1 MAGRYNDGGGGGYNN
16 DRHNDGGGYNNRDGG
31 GRSGG
36 YGGERQKRPLPDEPP
51 FTAYVGNL
59 PNGIVQGDVQYMF
72 NNLKVRSIRLVRDKE
87 TDKFKGFCYVEF
99 EDQASLQ
106 QALQLDGALLEE
118 RNIRV
123 DVAEGR
129 KDRDGGRGGGRGGRG
144 GGRGGFENRQG
155 GGGGGGF
162 DRGGGNDRG
171 GRGGGFEDRRGG
183 HDDGGSRGG
192 RPGYDRGGNGG
203 GGGGGRYEDRGGSRD
218 QPGSHAN
225 FGRRDRRDSDRRPP
239 PENDFREATAEEAAA
254 RPKLKLLPRTVK
266 APVNELA
273 DTLQKQS
280 IFGGAK
286 PREEGTGESNSRR
299 ESESNPEAAANDS

>member
-1 MAGRYNDGGGGGYNN
+1 MADRYGGGG
-16 DRHNDGGGYNNRDGG
+16 GGGYNNRDGG

-129 KDRDGGRGGGRGGRG
+129 KDRDGGRG
-144 GGRGGFENRQG
+144 
-155 GGGGGGF
+155 
-162 DRGGGNDRG
+162 NDRG
-171 GRGGGFEDRRGG
+171 GQRGGGFEDRRGG

-192 RPGYDRGGNGG
+192 RPGYDRGGN
-203 GGGGGRYEDRGGSRD
+203 DRGGQR
-218 QPGSHAN
+218 GGG
-225 FGRRDRRDSDRRPP
+225 FEDRR
-239 PENDFREATAEEAAA
+239 
-254 RPKLKLLPRTVK
+254 
-266 APVNELA
+266 
-273 DTLQKQS
+273 
-280 IFGGAK
+280 GGHDD
-286 PREEGTGESNSRR
+286 GGSR
-299 ESESNPEAAANDS
+299 

>member
-1 MAGRYNDGGGGGYNN
+1 MADRYGGGGGGGYNN

-171 GRGGGFEDRRGG
+171 GRGGFEDRRGG

-286 PREEGTGESNSRR
+286 PREETVESTSRR

>member
-1 MAGRYNDGGGGGYNN
+1 MVFIYTINVICHGIFFIDIQLLFS
-16 DRHNDGGGYNNRDGG
+16 RDGG

-144 GGRGGFENRQG
+144 GGRGGYDNRQG

-162 DRGGGNDRG
+162 DRGGNDRG
-171 GRGGGFEDRRGG
+171 HRGGYEDRRGG
-183 HDDGGSRGG
+183 HDDGKQTIFSTIRTLYTLIYDCPRGQG
-192 RPGYDRGGNGG
+192 AQDRN
-203 GGGGGRYEDRGGSRD
+203 SLLF
-218 QPGSHAN
+218 S
-225 FGRRDRRDSDRRPP
+225 
-239 PENDFREATAEEAAA
+239 ND
-254 RPKLKLLPRTVK
+254 
-266 APVNELA
+266 
-273 DTLQKQS
+273 
-280 IFGGAK
+280 
-286 PREEGTGESNSRR
+286 
-299 ESESNPEAAANDS
+299 

>member
-1 MAGRYNDGGGGGYNN
+1 MAGRY
-16 DRHNDGGGYNNRDGG
+16 NDGGGYNNRDGG

-51 FTAYVGNL
+51 YTAYVGNL

-72 NNLKVRSIRLVRDKE
+72 NNLKVRSIRPVRDKE

-129 KDRDGGRGGGRGGRG
+129 KDRDGGGRGGGRGNRGGDRGHHRGGHGGGYHNDRGHRGGYDDRRGGYDDGGHRGQSYNHGGRG
-144 GGRGGFENRQG
+144 GGRYEQ
-155 GGGGGGF
+155 
-162 DRGGGNDRG
+162 
-171 GRGGGFEDRRGG
+171 DRRG
-183 HDDGGSRGG
+183 
-192 RPGYDRGGNGG
+192 
-203 GGGGGRYEDRGGSRD
+203 D

-225 FGRRDRRDSDRRPP
+225 FGRRD
-239 PENDFREATAEEAAA
+239 
-254 RPKLKLLPRTVK
+254 
-266 APVNELA
+266 
-273 DTLQKQS
+273 
-280 IFGGAK
+280 
-286 PREEGTGESNSRR
+286 
-299 ESESNPEAAANDS
+299 

>member
-1 MAGRYNDGGGGGYNN
+1 MAGRYNDGYKQ
-16 DRHNDGGGYNNRDGG
+16 DR
-31 GRSGG
+31 G
-36 YGGERQKRPLPDEPP
+36 YGSERQKRPLPEEPP

-129 KDRDGGRGGGRGGRG
+129 KDRDGGGRGGGRGGRG
-144 GGRGGFENRQG
+144 GDRGHHRGGHG
-155 GGGGGGF
+155 GGYHNDRGHRGGY
-162 DRGGGNDRG
+162 DNDRRGGGYDDGGHRGQSYNHG
-171 GRGGGFEDRRGG
+171 GRGGGRYDQDRRG
-183 HDDGGSRGG
+183 
-192 RPGYDRGGNGG
+192 
-203 GGGGGRYEDRGGSRD
+203 D

-254 RPKLKLLPRTVK
+254 RPRLKLAPRTVK
-266 APVNELA
+266 DPVNSLA
-273 DTLQKQS
+273 DTMQKQS

-286 PREEGTGESNSRR
+286 PREENLGGPDSRR
-299 ESESNPEAAANDS
+299 TSESNPEAANNS

>member
-1 MAGRYNDGGGGGYNN
+1 M
-16 DRHNDGGGYNNRDGG
+16 
-31 GRSGG
+31 
-36 YGGERQKRPLPDEPP
+36 
-51 FTAYVGNL
+51 
-59 PNGIVQGDVQYMF
+59 
-72 NNLKVRSIRLVRDKE
+72 
-87 TDKFKGFCYVEF
+87 
-99 EDQASLQ
+99 
-106 QALQLDGALLEE
+106 
-118 RNIRV
+118 
-123 DVAEGR
+123 
-129 KDRDGGRGGGRGGRG
+129 
-144 GGRGGFENRQG
+144 G

-171 GRGGGFEDRRGG
+171 HRGGYEDRRGG
-183 HDDGGSRGG
+183 HDDGGQRGG
-192 RPGYDRGGNGG
+192 RPGYDRG
-203 GGGGGRYEDRGGSRD
+203 GGGGGRYEDRGGRD

-286 PREEGTGESNSRR
+286 PREETAESNSRR
-299 ESESNPEAAANDS
+299 ESESNPAAAANDS

>member
-1 MAGRYNDGGGGGYNN
+1 MAGRYNDGYNK
-16 DRHNDGGGYNNRDGG
+16 DR
-31 GRSGG
+31 G

-51 FTAYVGNL
+51 YTAYVGNL

-129 KDRDGGRGGGRGGRG
+129 KDRDGGGRGGHRGGRG
-144 GGRGGFENRQG
+144 GDRGGHRG
-155 GGGGGGF
+155 GHGGGF
-162 DRGGGNDRG
+162 DRGNDRG
-171 GRGGGFEDRRGG
+171 HRGGFDDRRGGGGGGGFEDRRGG
-183 HDDGGSRGG
+183 GGGGFDDGGR
-192 RPGYDRGGNGG
+192 RGG
-203 GGGGGRYEDRGGSRD
+203 GGGGGRYDRRDDRRED

-254 RPKLKLLPRTVK
+254 RPRLKLLPRTVK
-266 APVNELA
+266 DPVNSLA
-273 DTLQKQS
+273 ETMQKQS

-286 PREEGTGESNSRR
+286 PREETAGGPDSRR
-299 ESESNPEAAANDS
+299 TSESNPEAANNS